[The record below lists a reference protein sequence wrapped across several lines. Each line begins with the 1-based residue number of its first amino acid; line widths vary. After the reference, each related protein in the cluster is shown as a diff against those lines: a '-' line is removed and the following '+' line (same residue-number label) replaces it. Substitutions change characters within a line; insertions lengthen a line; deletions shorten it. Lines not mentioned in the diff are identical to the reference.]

1 MADEP
6 VVIDDVYT
14 IRSVIAQGN
23 KTQVCEVLE
32 SGTNRTLAM
41 KLVIEG
47 QPEPTKLAKADLKA
61 EAAVMKTLSH
71 PNIVRFEKYSSS
83 RDATYILMEFF
94 RAANVKAQLK
104 SELNSLHTRVRSMM
118 EGVCQALMYLHE
130 KGWVHRDLK
139 PENILL
145 NRAGEAKLVDFSLAM
160 KYSQGVGKMLGFGS
174 RKVIQGTRTYIAPET
189 ILRKP
194 ASPQTDIYSLGV
206 TFFEILTGK
215 TPFQGFTPQDL
226 LQKHLAYPPPLASAI
241 NPNLTPEVDQL
252 LIAMLAKK
260 PKDRPQ
266 SMQEVFGEVR
276 RIKLFLKDVMELQ
289 ASKEQEAHAEKMSL
303 VSILDSRTDAQRS
316 EQLRANPEL
325 AEQHAQ
331 ERRQRQERRRGKHRP
346 HSKKLSKPEP
356 APAPMQAPPSF
367 MPQPMMPPGMMPQPM
382 MPPPMMPQFMPPPVM
397 PPAMMPQFPP
407 AAAMP
412 SFPQLPPG
420 QLAAPPM
427 GLPPAPAA
435 LPAATSSLAASPQ
448 PQSPAPVDP
457 SNLEFMTELP
467 DVI

>member
-47 QPEPTKLAKADLKA
+47 LPEPTKLAKADLKA
-61 EAAVMKTLSH
+61 EAAVMKSLLH
-71 PNIVRFEKYSSS
+71 PNIVRFEKHSSS
-83 RDATYILMEFF
+83 RDASYILMEFF

-104 SELNSLHTRVRSMM
+104 SELNSLHTRARAMM
-118 EGVCQALMYLHE
+118 ESVCQALMYLHD

-160 KYSQGVGKMLGFGS
+160 RYSQGVGKMLGFG
-174 RKVIQGTRTYIAPET
+174 RKKVIQGTRTYIAPET

-194 ASPQTDIYSLGV
+194 FSPQTDIYSLGV

-226 LQKHLAYPPPLASAI
+226 LQKHLAYPPPLASGI

-266 SMQEVFGEVR
+266 SMQEIYGEVR
-276 RIKLFLKDVMELQ
+276 RIKLFVKDVMELK
-289 ASKEQEAHAEKMSL
+289 AAREQEAHAEKMSIAS
-303 VSILDSRTDAQRS
+303 VLDSRTDAERT
-316 EQLRANPEL
+316 EQLRSNPEL

-331 ERRQRQERRRGKHRP
+331 ERRQRQDRRRPKQRAA
-346 HSKKLSKPEP
+346 SKGLTKPEP
-356 APAPMQAPPSF
+356 APAMMQPQQGFMPQPMMQPGMMPPPMMMPQPMLPQF
-367 MPQPMMPPGMMPQPM
+367 MPQPMMPQFPQPG
-382 MPPPMMPQFMPPPVM
+382 
-397 PPAMMPQFPP
+397 
-407 AAAMP
+407 AMP
-412 SFPQLPPG
+412 SFPQMQPG
-420 QLAAPPM
+420 QFAAPPA
-427 GLPPAPAA
+427 GLPPAPTTP
-435 LPAATSSLAASPQ
+435 PAAATPAPTPASPP
-448 PQSPAPVDP
+448 PQSPPPVDP
-457 SNLEFMTELP
+457 NSLEYMTELP
-467 DVI
+467 DVL